1 MNFPSGWELVLV
13 VLVIVLLFGARKLPD
28 AARGLG
34 RSLRIFKAEV
44 KDPNDEE
51 GRDGLVE
58 PAPSTAAPQP
68 AIMATPVGP
77 GTPAV
82 PVQPVVPVQPAP
94 PVQQVQPVQ
103 PVQQPFVPSSDVP
116 GQQPEQQPVQYGE
129 QSSTD
134 R

>member
-34 RSLRIFKAEV
+34 RSLRIFKSEI

-51 GRDGLVE
+51 GRDAEDEL
-58 PAPSTAAPQP
+58 PTAAPQQQT
-68 AIMATPVGP
+68 ITATPIAP
-77 GTPAV
+77 PAPV
-82 PVQPVVPVQPAP
+82 VQPVPQPLAQQPEVPAQTPEQTPAQP
-94 PVQQVQPVQ
+94 PVQQTP
-103 PVQQPFVPSSDVP
+103 
-116 GQQPEQQPVQYGE
+116 
-129 QSSTD
+129 TD